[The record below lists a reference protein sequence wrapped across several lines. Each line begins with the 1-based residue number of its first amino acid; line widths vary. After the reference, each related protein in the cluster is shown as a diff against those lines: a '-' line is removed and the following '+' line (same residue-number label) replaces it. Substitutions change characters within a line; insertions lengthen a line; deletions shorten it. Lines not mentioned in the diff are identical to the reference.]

1 MSPLR
6 VVSARTFGSL
16 RVRNYRLYFIGQL
29 VSNTGTWMQTVAQS
43 WLVLQ
48 LTDSGS
54 ALGLTVGLQFLPL
67 LLFGVWGG
75 LIADRV
81 NKRRALI
88 ATQAT
93 YAALAVTLWA
103 LVATH
108 NVDLWMVYVLA
119 FALGCVTVVDLP
131 TRQAFVTEMVGP
143 DQLPNAIGLNSAV
156 FNAARLLGP
165 AAAGLVIDRAGVAP
179 AFVVNALSFLAVI
192 GGLVAMRPHE
202 LFRDAPA
209 PRERGQIRAGLRYV
223 WEHPVLRST
232 LVMVTLVA
240 TFGFNFI
247 VILPVLAR
255 HTFHG
260 GARLYGTLS
269 ALMGLGSVIGAL
281 AVAGHQHPT
290 RRVLVGSA
298 VGFGL
303 LTLLTAEAPTPL
315 TAGIL
320 LVAVG
325 ASLIVFI
332 ATANSMLQLT
342 AESTMRGRVMAIYG
356 LVFLGS
362 TPVGGPLLGWISQHW
377 DARAGL
383 AFSGAISLAAGL
395 VALGTGRRQGA
406 GAPRDVSVA
415 TVSS

>member
-1 MSPLR
+1 MTPLR

-54 ALGLTVGLQFLPL
+54 ALGLTIGLQFLPL

-93 YAALAVTLWA
+93 YAALALTLWT

-108 NVDLWMVYVLA
+108 NVELWMVYVLA

-131 TRQAFVTEMVGP
+131 TRQSFVTEMVGP
-143 DQLPNAIGLNSAV
+143 EQLPNAIGLNSAV

-165 AAAGLVIDRAGVAP
+165 AAAGLIIDRAGVAP

-192 GGLVAMRPHE
+192 GGLIAMRPDE
-202 LFRDAPA
+202 LFRYAPA

-223 WEHPVLRST
+223 WENPVLRST

-240 TFGFNFI
+240 TFGFNFV

-260 GARLYGTLS
+260 GARLYGLLS

-281 AVAGHQHPT
+281 VVAGRQHPS

-298 VGFGL
+298 IVFGG
-303 LTLLTAEAPTPL
+303 LTLLTAEAPSPL
-315 TAGIL
+315 TAGLL

-332 ATANSMLQLT
+332 ATANSILQLT

-383 AFSGAISLAAGL
+383 AFSGVISLGAGL
-395 VALGTGRRQGA
+395 AALGAGRRRA
-406 GAPRDVSVA
+406 VVEASLERLA
-415 TVSS
+415 A

>member
-1 MSPLR
+1 MTPLR
-6 VVSARTFGSL
+6 VVSSRMFVSL
-16 RVRNYRLYFIGQL
+16 RVRNYRLFFIGQL

-48 LTDSGS
+48 LTDSGT
-54 ALGLTVGLQFLPL
+54 ALGLTIGLQFLPI
-67 LLFGVWGG
+67 LLFGMWGG

-81 NKRRALI
+81 NKRRALV

-108 NVDLWMVYVLA
+108 SVELWMVYALA

-156 FNAARLLGP
+156 YNAARLLGP
-165 AAAGLVIDRAGVAP
+165 AAAGLIIDRAGVAP

-192 GGLVAMRPHE
+192 GGLVVMRPEE
-202 LFRDAPA
+202 LFRYAAA

-223 WEHPVLRST
+223 WENPVLRST
-232 LVMVTLVA
+232 LLLVTLVA
-240 TFGFNFI
+240 TFGFNFV

-281 AVAGHQHPT
+281 VVAGRQRPS
-290 RRVLVGSA
+290 RRLLVGSA
-298 VGFGL
+298 VIFGG

-315 TAGIL
+315 TAGLL

-332 ATANSMLQLT
+332 ATANSTLQLT
-342 AESTMRGRVMAIYG
+342 AESTMRGRVMAVYG

-383 AFSGAISLAAGL
+383 AFSGVVSLGAGL
-395 VALGTGRRQGA
+395 VALGAGRRRA
-406 GAPRDVSVA
+406 AVVEPPLERLA
-415 TVSS
+415 A